1 MAIQKNDNF
10 LKGGVFSLDP
20 GLLMGDPGLL
30 MGDPVLLMGDTRPS
44 LPVYILDNYNPPKHI
59 LLVLKKHIFHKIIS
73 HNE

>member
-30 MGDPVLLMGDTRPS
+30 MGDTRPS
-44 LPVYILDNYNPPKHI
+44 LPVYILDNHNPPKHI
-59 LLVLKKHIFHKIIS
+59 LIS
-73 HNE
+73 IEKAHFP